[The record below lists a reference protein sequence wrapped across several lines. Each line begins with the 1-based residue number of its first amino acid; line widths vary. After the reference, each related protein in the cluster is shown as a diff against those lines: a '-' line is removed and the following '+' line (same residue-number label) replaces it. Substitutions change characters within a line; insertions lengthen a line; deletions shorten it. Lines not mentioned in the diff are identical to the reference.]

1 MSKKKDKVEH
11 PQSKTPI
18 SESSSGVNRRRFVQG
33 AAGLG
38 LSAAALSGLF
48 SGYHSGFSPAFAAGY
63 DAKEYAGT
71 KINFLL
77 VGGESIDR
85 ALADLMPE
93 MKAETGIEVEIT
105 APAIGPLISKT
116 LQNLQAE
123 RSAFELIMYLGFLTT
138 QQVGS
143 GYYQQLNAYIEND
156 EETPSDWDFQDFI
169 PAALRNVGI
178 YDMAAGKV
186 GQGSDVYGIPSAP
199 GGSGL
204 YFYRKDLFDA
214 AGLKPAKTWEEFH
227 AAAKTLTKDGVAG
240 ASFIGA
246 NDISLGL
253 IDWYTRFITSGGV
266 LMSGNPG
273 DKDFMPQ
280 IDTPEGTHALQLLI
294 DLLPYAP
301 KSVTQYGFAENV
313 DGFSAGKIAQMIFW
327 STIAGP
333 VFNPETSIVADK
345 AATATVPAAPGQKPR
360 SIQGGWGIGIP
371 KNSDPAKKAAA
382 WRALTW
388 ITSKRANI
396 YEVDKY
402 QITVQRTSAFEDQ
415 GLLDKFPYLK
425 DSRDAIATA
434 QTIPIARIN
443 EFFQLMDTLNVEL
456 NAALIGSQD
465 AKTATAK
472 IQAQWEAILR
482 KAGHLA

>member
-1 MSKKKDKVEH
+1 MSNNKDNVEQPH
-11 PQSKTPI
+11 SETPI
-18 SESSSGVNRRRFVQG
+18 SESGSGVNRRRFVQG

-38 LSAAALSGLF
+38 LSAAALSGMF
-48 SGYHSGFSPAFAAGY
+48 SDYVGGFSPAHAAAF
-63 DAKEYAGT
+63 DAKKYAGT

-85 ALADLMPE
+85 ALTDLLPE

-116 LQNLQAE
+116 LQNLQGE

-138 QQVGS
+138 QQVGA
-143 GYYQQLNAYIEND
+143 GYYEQLNSYIENA
-156 EETPSDWDFQDFI
+156 EETPADWDFDDFI
-169 PAALRNVGI
+169 PAAVNNVGR

-186 GQGSDVYGIPSAP
+186 GQGSDIYGIPSAP

-266 LMSGNPG
+266 LMTGNPNE
-273 DKDFMPQ
+273 KNFMPR
-280 IDTPEGTHALQLLI
+280 IDTAAGSHALQLLI

-301 KSVTQYGFAENV
+301 KNVTQYGFAENV

-333 VFNPETSIVADK
+333 VFNPENSIVADK
-345 AATATVPAAPGQKPR
+345 AATATVPAAPGQKAR

-388 ITSKRANI
+388 ITSKRANN

-402 QITVQRTSAFEDQ
+402 QITVQRASSFEDPS
-415 GLLDKFPYLK
+415 LLAKFPYLA
-425 DSRDAIATA
+425 DSRQAIATA
-434 QTIPIARIN
+434 QTMPIARIA
-443 EFFQLMDTLNVEL
+443 EFFQLMDTLNVEF

-472 IQAQWEAILR
+472 VQSQWEAILR